1 MHWNLMNGKECESKK
16 LLKLKYKGG
25 DKIIEPFARI
35 GSPKEITSAVFN
47 LQKFQNSEENSR
59 ES

>member
-1 MHWNLMNGKECESKK
+1 MNGKECESKK

-25 DKIIEPFARI
+25 DKIIQPFARI